1 MHYWARAKD
10 GHSGKIKLSEAIIY
24 VERAHFSRQETA
36 IDGCFYAAARGRIW
50 GRVQGIFH

>member
-24 VERAHFSRQETA
+24 VERAHFCRQETA